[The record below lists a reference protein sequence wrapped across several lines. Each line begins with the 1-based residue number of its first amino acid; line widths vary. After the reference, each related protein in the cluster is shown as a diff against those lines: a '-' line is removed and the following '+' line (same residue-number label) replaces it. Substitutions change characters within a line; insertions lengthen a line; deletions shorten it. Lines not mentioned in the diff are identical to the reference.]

1 MRFSLQDVRKSVQR
15 RSGELSVSLHFLHS
29 GELHTEIARLI
40 AYYEKL
46 SGEPQ
51 RSFSF
56 DDARA
61 CIGDYRMANCLIA
74 TLSNWYSWQPRE
86 WTPVV
91 EAMGAT
97 AELLALASPG
107 QLRLAL
113 YTYINEHFHGF
124 LSVQHRGEALQ
135 AFAAQFQLTT
145 SDLEYLLLLDSE
157 EETVLTR
164 LDPQAPDPS
173 AVAVLYNQW
182 VFEAAL
188 FNASSVRFVIDCVAF
203 AARQVSAD
211 RSAAPFTTTGIGS
224 VIKRLGYLARKL
236 GVYYDLEYA
245 PTTQPSAD
253 EAAPSPL
260 LTLTLY
266 GPQDVTGAPQQY
278 GLRLA
283 RLCRMLLGYGV
294 AKNPLSQPSPRPRRK
309 SLLPAGIVQ
318 AEARI
323 HFLQHAYT
331 FSMTANLPDLLP
343 APVSQANASVPAS
356 RQGSDEAELF
366 DSGIEQSFSEAFISL
381 ATSNGAD
388 GWQLEREPEP
398 LLLDKG
404 IFIPDFALTRG
415 QKRIYMEILGFWTPS
430 YRERKVQRL
439 QQLQGRDDLLL
450 ALPTDAYETFA
461 VVAPYFPLVV
471 YSHQLSA
478 TEVLQVLRKHY
489 DDFLQRLEGI
499 DVAAVRERVERE
511 GFLAEQLCYELLHC
525 FRRSELQRAAER
537 VVAQDDGREIAFVA
551 GMGLYHHAWLE
562 RVKQPFL
569 QWLVP
574 LRSAS
579 LSDAV
584 QAIKARNSLLQDCA
598 DTTIE
603 TLLSL
608 WPEVLLRRDS
618 IFDTTVEAVLKQD
631 GAIEPEPAGI
641 ATGSEPVQLPT
652 EPIKDAK
659 KPARERRVAPKKQ
672 SSRTSEVMQG
682 DLWV

>member
-15 RSGELSVSLHFLHS
+15 RGGEPSVSLHFLHS
-29 GELHTEIARLI
+29 GELQSEITRLI
-40 AYYEKL
+40 AYYESLLGK
-46 SGEPQ
+46 PQ
-51 RSFSF
+51 RSFSS

-74 TLSNWYSWQPRE
+74 TLSNWYNWQPRE

-91 EAMGAT
+91 QAMGAN
-97 AELLALASPG
+97 AELMALASPV

-113 YTYINEHFHGF
+113 YNYVNVHFHGF

-135 AFAAQFQLTT
+135 AFAAQFQLTA

-157 EETVLTR
+157 EESVLTCEQR
-164 LDPQAPDPS
+164 PDPE
-173 AVAVLYNQW
+173 AVATLYNQW

-188 FNASSVRFVIDCVAF
+188 FNASSVRFVIDCAAF

-211 RSAAPFTTTGIGS
+211 PSALPFTTTGIGS
-224 VIKRLGYLARKL
+224 VIKRLGYLARRL

-245 PTTQPSAD
+245 PQLQGAD
-253 EAAPSPL
+253 GGAMPSPL

-294 AKNPLSQPSPRPRRK
+294 AKTPPSQSAQSSPRPRRK
-309 SLLPAGIVQ
+309 SLLPASIVQ
-318 AEARI
+318 AEARV
-323 HFLQHAYT
+323 HFLQHAYN

-343 APVSQANASVPAS
+343 PTTSQATDSAPAS
-356 RQGSDEAELF
+356 RTGDESELF
-366 DSGIEQSFSEAFISL
+366 DSSIEQSFSEAFIAL
-381 ATSNGAD
+381 ATSQGAD
-388 GWQLEREPEP
+388 GWRLEREPEP
-398 LLLDKG
+398 LLLEKG

-439 QQLQGRDDLLL
+439 RQLQGRDDLLL
-450 ALPTDAYETFA
+450 AIPTEAYETYA
-461 VVAPYFPLVV
+461 AVAPHFPLVV
-471 YSHQLSA
+471 YHDQLSA
-478 TEVLQVLRKHY
+478 TDVLQVLHKHY

-499 DVAAVRERVERE
+499 DVVAVRTRVRDE
-511 GFLAEQLCYELLHC
+511 GFLSEALCYELLHC
-525 FRRSELQRAAER
+525 FRRSELQLAAER
-537 VVAQDDGREIAFVA
+537 VVTKGDGEEITFVA
-551 GMGLYHHAWLE
+551 GLGLYHRAWLE
-562 RVKQPFL
+562 RVKQSFL
-569 QWLVP
+569 LWLAAV
-574 LRSAS
+574 RTAS
-579 LSDAV
+579 LQETV
-584 QAIKARNSLLQDCA
+584 QAVKTENPLLWDCA

-618 IFDTTVEAVLKQD
+618 IFDTVVEEAVKQD
-631 GAIEPEPAGI
+631 CNVTPAPIVSEPEPIISDPAPNPKR
-641 ATGSEPVQLPT
+641 S
-652 EPIKDAK
+652 
-659 KPARERRVAPKKQ
+659 ARERRPAAKKRP
-672 SSRTSEVMQG
+672 STEPEMVQG
-682 DLWV
+682 DLWG